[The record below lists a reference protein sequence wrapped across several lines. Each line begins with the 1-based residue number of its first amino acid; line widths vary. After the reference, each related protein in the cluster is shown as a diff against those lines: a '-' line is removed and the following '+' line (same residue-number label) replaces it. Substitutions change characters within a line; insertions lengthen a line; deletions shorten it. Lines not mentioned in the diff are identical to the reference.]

1 MRARRSLLPRF
12 LLTGLLSAG
21 FGLAAAA
28 GAWAQAP
35 SPPEV
40 QVLGAPAQD
49 PGAPQAGDPQAGDPP
64 GRVGRLAQITGTVSF
79 HTSDESQWEAATLNY
94 PITSG
99 NSLWTEP
106 QARAAID
113 IGGSRLY
120 LDSSTE
126 LDIGTLNDQ
135 GFQASLPQGA
145 VYLRAGN
152 DGNFEID
159 TPRGAV
165 TINQPGHYEIVA
177 GDATRP
183 TTVTTLD
190 GSAQI
195 AGPGVNMT
203 VAGPHTA
210 SLTGQNPVTGTTGLA
225 QRDDFVAYADNV
237 EHPYL
242 DPAPAQQQAV
252 QQTQQ
257 YVPPAMTGGQ
267 DLGQYGEWQQTP
279 DYGPAWFPQVAVSW
293 APYRYGHWAYIAP
306 WGWTWIDD
314 ASWGFAP
321 FHYGRWARIHHRWCW
336 VPGGYTPRPVYA
348 PALVS
353 FLGNLLGLNYG
364 GGPSVGWIPLGPREV
379 WYPPYRYGQHYFRNV
394 NYWGGGRYGNFDN
407 RWAVNNIPL
416 RNFLNHRDATVVPVG
431 DMRNSRP
438 IGRSFHDITPAEWQ
452 SKFINAAARNGEVPV
467 KPSLHTAGLTPTTA
481 RQFGQQLPA
490 NGQLPGRPRAPG
502 PQVATGPA
510 NNRNGITLGN
520 GHSLPKLAAAQQNGV
535 KTQGQA
541 GTAGGASRIITLG
554 NTDEQGNRQG
564 QSFGGF
570 NQKGQKLQAQNQAK
584 PAAPGPAILPRGN
597 GAGSARGFT
606 AMANAATG
614 SSQNGNQRW
623 AFLPPLQKQGQG
635 GKQAGLQ
642 GNGFNS
648 AWQSGNGKGQ
658 LQGQQQNQNHGQ
670 ATIIGQQGIGQN
682 GAGQGGQA
690 GKNQRWAS
698 LTSPQQQLPQ
708 QKQFQT
714 FRNGQQ
720 GGGNFTKL
728 APQQR
733 QNVKI
738 PQQQQQAGAQRQTFA
753 PQNGNFNFKPQ
764 QQQQQQ
770 PQLKQRSKPAGGG
783 NKPLLPQSQKQPG
796 GNN

>member
-1 MRARRSLLPRF
+1 MTARRSSFSPRWLLS
-12 LLTGLLSAG
+12 GLLAMA
-21 FGLAAAA
+21 FALAALGTAS
-28 GAWAQAP
+28 AQAP
-35 SPPEV
+35 SPGPDV
-40 QVLGAPAQD
+40 QVLGAAPAQN
-49 PGAPQAGDPQAGDPP
+49 PANPNAAATNPGDPP

-106 QARAAID
+106 QAHTAID
-113 IGGSRLY
+113 VGGSRLY

-152 DGNFEID
+152 DGNFEFD

-165 TINQPGHYEIVA
+165 TISQPGHYEIVA
-177 GDATRP
+177 GDATHP
-183 TTVTTLD
+183 TTVTALD
-190 GSAQI
+190 GTAQI
-195 AGPGVNMT
+195 EGPGVNMT
-203 VAGPHTA
+203 VTGPQTA

-225 QRDDFVAYADNV
+225 QRDEFVAYADNV

-242 DPAPAQQQAV
+242 EPAAAQQQAV

-267 DLGQYGEWQQTP
+267 DLGQYGDWQQTP
-279 DYGPAWFPQVAVSW
+279 DYGPAWFPQVSVNW

-321 FHYGRWARIHHRWCW
+321 FHYGRWAHFHHRWCW
-336 VPGGYTPRPVYA
+336 VPGGYAERPVYA

-353 FLGNLLGLNYG
+353 FLGNLLGLNLG

-379 WYPPYRYGQHYFRNV
+379 WYPPYRYGQHYFRDV
-394 NYWGGGRYGNFDN
+394 NYWGGGRYGNFND
-407 RWAVNNIPL
+407 RWAVNIPL
-416 RNFLNHRDATVVPVG
+416 RNFLNHRDATVVAAA

-452 SKFINAAARNGEVPV
+452 SKFANAAARNGEVPV
-467 KPSLHTAGLTPTTA
+467 KPTLRTAGLTPTAA
-481 RQFGQQLPA
+481 RQFGQLLPA

-502 PQVATGPA
+502 PQVATGTA
-510 NNRNGITLGN
+510 NNRTGITLGN
-520 GHSLPKLAAAQQNGV
+520 GRSLPNFAAAQQNG
-535 KTQGQA
+535 TRIQPQA
-541 GTAGGASRIITLG
+541 GAAGGTSRIITLG

-570 NQKGQKLQAQNQAK
+570 NQQGQKLQSQNQAK
-584 PAAPGPAILPRGN
+584 PGAPGPAILPRGN

-614 SSQNGNQRW
+614 SGQNGSQRW

-635 GKQAGLQ
+635 SKQAGLQ

-648 AWQSGNGKGQ
+648 AWQSKNG
-658 LQGQQQNQNHGQ
+658 QGQQQGQIQTHGQ
-670 ATIIGQQGIGQN
+670 ATIIGQDGS
-682 GAGQGGQA
+682 GQGSSQA

-698 LTSPQQQLPQ
+698 LTPPQQQLPQ
-708 QKQFQT
+708 QKQLQT

-720 GGGNFTKL
+720 GGGAFTKL

-733 QNVKI
+733 QNLKV
-738 PQQQQQAGAQRQTFA
+738 QQQPQQQAGAQRQTFA
-753 PQNGNFNFKPQ
+753 PQNGNFNFK
-764 QQQQQQ
+764 QQQQQ
-770 PQLKQRSKPAGGG
+770 PQLKQRSKSATGG
-783 NKPLLPQSQKQPG
+783 NKLLPQNQKQPG
-796 GNN
+796 GN

>member
-1 MRARRSLLPRF
+1 MTADRSSSFPRL
-12 LLTGLLSAG
+12 LLTALLATT
-21 FGLAAAA
+21 FGLAVMGRASAE
-28 GAWAQAP
+28 AP
-35 SPPEV
+35 GPAV
-40 QVLGAPAQD
+40 QVVGVPAQN
-49 PGAPQAGDPQAGDPP
+49 PGDPP
-64 GRVGRLAQITGTVSF
+64 SRVGRLAQITGTVSF

-106 QARAAID
+106 QAHTAID

-165 TINQPGHYEIVA
+165 TISQPGHYEIVA
-177 GDATRP
+177 GDATHP
-183 TTVTTLD
+183 TTVTAMD
-190 GSAQI
+190 GTAQI

-203 VAGPHTA
+203 VTGPQTA

-225 QRDDFVAYADNV
+225 QRDDFIAYADNV
-237 EHPYL
+237 EQPYL
-242 DPAPAQQQAV
+242 NPAAPAQQQAV

-257 YVPPAMTGGQ
+257 YVPPAMTGAQ

-279 DYGPAWFPQVAVSW
+279 DYGPAWFPQVAINW

-321 FHYGRWARIHHRWCW
+321 FHYGRWARFHHRWCW
-336 VPGGYTPRPVYA
+336 MPGGYVAWPVYS

-353 FLGNLLGLNYG
+353 FININFG
-364 GGPSVGWIPLGPREV
+364 GGPGVGWIPLGPREI
-379 WYPPYRYGQHYFRNV
+379 WYPPFRYGPHYFRDV
-394 NYWGGGRYGNFDN
+394 NYWGGGRYGNFNDYRN
-407 RWAVNNIPL
+407 VNIPL
-416 RNFLNHRDATVVPVG
+416 RNFLNRRDATVVAASA
-431 DMRNSRP
+431 MANSQP

-452 SKFINAAARNGEVPV
+452 SKFANIATRSGEVPV
-467 KPSLHTAGLTPTTA
+467 KPTLRTAGLTPTTA
-481 RQFGQQLPA
+481 RQFGQILA
-490 NGQLPGRPRAPG
+490 TNGQLPGRQQAPG
-502 PQVATGPA
+502 PQVAT
-510 NNRNGITLGN
+510 NNRAGITLGN
-520 GHSLPKLAAAQQNGV
+520 GRSLPSFATAQQNGA
-535 KTQGQA
+535 KIQPQA
-541 GTAGGASRIITLG
+541 GTAGGTGRIISLG
-554 NTDEQGNRQG
+554 NTDEQRNRQG

-570 NQKGQKLQAQNQAK
+570 NQQGQMLQGQNQAK
-584 PAAPGPAILPRGN
+584 PGAPGPAILPRGN
-597 GAGSARGFT
+597 GTGSARGFT
-606 AMANAATG
+606 TMANAATG
-614 SSQNGNQRW
+614 SSQNGDQRW
-623 AFLPPLQKQGQG
+623 SFLPPLQKQGQG

-648 AWQSGNGKGQ
+648 AWPSKNG
-658 LQGQQQNQNHGQ
+658 QGQQQGQSQTHGQ
-670 ATIIGQQGIGQN
+670 AMIIGQDGTGQG
-682 GAGQGGQA
+682 ATGQGGQA

-708 QKQFQT
+708 QKQPQA

-720 GGGNFTKL
+720 GGAGFTKL
-728 APQQR
+728 TPQQR
-733 QNVKI
+733 QILKG
-738 PQQQQQAGAQRQTFA
+738 QQQAGTQRQSFAPQTFA
-753 PQNGNFNFKPQ
+753 PQNCKFTFQPQ
-764 QQQQQQ
+764 QQKQQQ
-770 PQLKQRSKPAGGG
+770 PQFKQRSNSAGSG
-783 NKPLLPQSQKQPG
+783 NRQLLPQNQKQPG
-796 GNN
+796 GN